1 MNKPESKSKYVLIV
15 DNELELRSSIAEFL
29 RDEGFSVR
37 EASHGQEAL
46 DMLRSQVQKPCLI
59 LLDYMMP
66 ILDGA
71 GFRKIQLED
80 PSISSIPVVLMSAGR
95 FSDDI
100 VELLSLQAIVNKPID
115 LDVLIAIVGKHCL

>member
-1 MNKPESKSKYVLIV
+1 MNTPESKSKYVLIV
-15 DNELELRSSIAEFL
+15 DDELELRSSIAEFL

-37 EASHGQEAL
+37 EASHGQDAL
-46 DMLRSQVQKPCLI
+46 NMLRSQVEMPCLI

-100 VELLSLQAIVNKPID
+100 VKGLSLHAIVNKPID
-115 LDVLIAIVGKHCL
+115 LDVLIGIVGQHCL